1 MVDANKPPLALLLTF
16 ILFTAAVAPVASQ
29 PPSATNG
36 PGGSAP
42 DERGDTIDFSFR
54 YTQGDT
60 LYLVVEN
67 EFRESGGVPPL
78 LSYST
83 TIKDRRTIHQKVL
96 PQTLRQPTSDSV
108 KDDLVTV
115 LWKVDRY
122 EVAEQGMK
130 DTVTYD
136 SVRHLYPPSP
146 IWELGGI
153 ANSKSTFYLDCK
165 SGKSEGHLITLNKT
179 SGEST
184 RRPLSKI
191 ANKCQLT
198 TANLQAM
205 LNDLGPY
212 WMPGGPVR
220 EGETWTKDYSEEVRT
235 FGTVKTRLN
244 CTLKSVRPAGDRRI
258 ATVELAGELTLI
270 PATQPSPASQPTA
283 QGVTTQPGPKPA
295 PARQQQREFLLDKN
309 VCKGTIEFDVTTG
322 VLASMNLHREMNF
335 VAKIESEKSGPMEL
349 RSGSSHI
356 FRVKTGKT
364 APPKPVIVGGPKQ
377 PDNPP
382 DDRTP
387 PRRPATTRPSPTAP
401 RATTRPTTAA
411 AAPVTTRPGQT
422 PRIPTASS
430 RPAR

>member
-1 MVDANKPPLALLLTF
+1 MVDAKKPPLALLLTI
-16 ILFTAAVAPVASQ
+16 ILVTAAVASQ
-29 PPSATNG
+29 PPAAANG
-36 PGGSAP
+36 PDGAAP
-42 DERGDTIDFSFR
+42 HKSGDTIDFSFK
-54 YTQGDT
+54 YTPGDT
-60 LYLVVEN
+60 LYFVIEN

-153 ANSKSTFYLDCK
+153 ASSKSTFYLNCK
-165 SGKSEGHLITLNKT
+165 TGRTQGHLITPNKT

-198 TANLQAM
+198 TANLQSM
-205 LNDLGPY
+205 LDDLGPY
-212 WMPGGPVR
+212 WMPGRPVR

-235 FGTVKTRLN
+235 FGTVETRLN
-244 CTLKSVRPAGDRRI
+244 CTLKSVRNAGDRRI
-258 ATVELAGELTLI
+258 ATIEIAGDLTLT
-270 PATQPSPASQPTA
+270 PATQPASASQPNA
-283 QGVTTQPGPKPA
+283 QGATTQPGPKPA
-295 PARQQQREFLLDKN
+295 ASARQQQREFLLDKN
-309 VCKGTIEFDVTTG
+309 VCKGTVEFDVTNG
-322 VLASMNLHREMNF
+322 VPVSMNLHREMNF

-356 FRVKTGKT
+356 LRVKTGKT
-364 APPKPVIVGGPKQ
+364 APPKPVIVGGPKP

-401 RATTRPTTAA
+401 NATTRPAA
-411 AAPVTTRPGQT
+411 AETSPTATRPAESL
-422 PRIPTASS
+422 RSSPTGS